1 MPFILGATVLSEVRL
16 ATMQRGEGLK
26 EKGMHHINL
35 CSLEGQL
42 YRKSKSSEKVT
53 GVSENSLD
61 FLVFHYLLPPLVP
74 VLSWFCCAFNIN
86 TQLIWSV

>member
-1 MPFILGATVLSEVRL
+1 MPFILGATVLYEVRL

-42 YRKSKSSEKVT
+42 YRKSRSSKKVA

-61 FLVFHYLLPPLVP
+61 FLAFHYLLPFLVP
-74 VLSWFCCAFNIN
+74 ILSWFRCTFSIH
-86 TQLIWSV
+86 T

>member
-26 EKGMHHINL
+26 ENGMHHINL

-42 YRKSKSSEKVT
+42 YRKSRSSVKVT
-53 GVSENSLD
+53 AVSENSLI
-61 FLVFHYLLPPLVP
+61 
-74 VLSWFCCAFNIN
+74 S
-86 TQLIWSV
+86 